1 MLSLRVS
8 DANKQLLLTN
18 QNFLPHLVSGLLFD
32 ATTAPVLLRA
42 DFEPIKASVQRDY
55 AECLQQ
61 VRNLLRKRFLR
72 ISTGTIIDLHIHGGG
87 GVVLVY
93 GSSRCSSQGG
103 GPCSKTRV

>member
-1 MLSLRVS
+1 MLSLCVS

-61 VRNLLRKRFLR
+61 VRIF
-72 ISTGTIIDLHIHGGG
+72 
-87 GVVLVY
+87 Y
-93 GSSRCSSQGG
+93 GKGFCA
-103 GPCSKTRV
+103 